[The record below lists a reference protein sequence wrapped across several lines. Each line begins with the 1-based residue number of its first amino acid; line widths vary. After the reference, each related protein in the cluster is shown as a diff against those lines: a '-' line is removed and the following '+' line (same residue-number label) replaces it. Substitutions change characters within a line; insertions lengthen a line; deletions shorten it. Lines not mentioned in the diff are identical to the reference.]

1 MTSELTKALVAFH
14 QNVGTIHK
22 TARSFQNQYAP
33 LDEVLSVVVAA
44 PKSVVSMDWQ
54 NRALS
59 AYWVENGRS
68 EEVEMIC
75 DQLESLLEAH
85 A

>member
-1 MTSELTKALVAFH
+1 MPDSKAEEKL
-14 QNVGTIHK
+14 G
-22 TARSFQNQYAP
+22 
-33 LDEVLSVVVAA
+33 DEVLSVVVAA

-85 A
+85 T